1 MDGESP
7 NPRVPAGWYPDP
19 SQAATQRYWDGST
32 WTDHRAPL
40 ATPPVQPPP
49 TRTFEISPRLA
60 LGLLGAI
67 AAAVGT
73 FLPHAESASLLHIAR
88 NTLISTGDGLIV
100 IVLALGGG
108 AAAVRDATKPSI
120 SWPLIVIGV
129 VLAGFGYLEAQPEQ
143 LKLVNG
149 LGQEV
154 EATAGPGVWA
164 VGIGGGLIALAGLMR
179 GGNSTPDSDSN
190 LPSG

>member
-1 MDGESP
+1 MNGESS

-19 SQAATQRYWDGST
+19 TQAATQRYWDGST
-32 WTDHRAPL
+32 WTDHCAPL
-40 ATPPVQPPP
+40 TAPPVQPPA

-67 AAAVGT
+67 AAVVGT
-73 FLPHAESASLLHIAR
+73 FLPHAESVSLLHIAR

-108 AAAVRDATKPSI
+108 AAAVRDATKPTI
-120 SWPLIVIGV
+120 SWSLIVIGV

-143 LKLVNG
+143 LKVVNG

-154 EATAGPGVWA
+154 EATAGPAVWA
-164 VGIGGGLIALAGLMR
+164 VGIGGGLLALAGLAR
-179 GGNSTPDSDSN
+179 GNRSDTDPPQSAHA
-190 LPSG
+190 